1 MATRIDSLRQLD
13 AWQAL
18 ARHADEI
25 RDLHLRDRFAGDGDR
40 GERLAVEAEDV
51 YLDYSRN
58 RVAAV
63 ARTPT
68 AQTRDRHQELDAAF
82 PAIQEAA

>member
-1 MATRIDSLRQLD
+1 VAAGIDSLGRLD

-25 RDLHLRDRFAGDGDR
+25 RDLHLRDLFAGDGDR
-40 GERLAVEAEDV
+40 GERLAVDAEDV

-68 AQTRDRHQELDAAF
+68 AQTRDRDQELDAAF